1 MGNYPKIRKQRP
13 LSERLW
19 EKVAKGNSDDCWTWL
34 GSFDSRGYGQFWHDK
49 TVRRAHRVAF
59 ELEKGEIPNGLCV
72 LHKCDNPLCCNPEH
86 MRLGSQRDNMQDRY
100 DKGRIR
106 VYKDRTKI

>member
-1 MGNYPKIRKQRP
+1 M
-13 LSERLW
+13 
-19 EKVAKGNSDDCWTWL
+19 WT
-34 GSFDSRGYGQFWHDK
+34 GSFDSRGYGQFWFDG
-49 TVRRAHRVAF
+49 TVKRAHRVAF
-59 ELEKGEIPNGLCV
+59 ELEKGEIPPGLCV
-72 LHKCDNPLCCNPEH
+72 LHCCDVPLCCNPEH